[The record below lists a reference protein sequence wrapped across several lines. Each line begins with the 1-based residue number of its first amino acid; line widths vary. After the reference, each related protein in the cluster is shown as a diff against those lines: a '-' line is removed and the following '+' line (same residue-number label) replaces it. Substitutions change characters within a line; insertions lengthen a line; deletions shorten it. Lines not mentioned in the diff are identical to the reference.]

1 MAPEDIVLLVLVLL
15 PVLLGGLAWRTIARL
30 HRRAREPTLV
40 AKLLLATI
48 AGALSAATILL
59 GLEIHLRFLHD
70 ATDAFGL
77 LKTSQRW
84 FDRHYQRNS
93 WHLRDDV
100 DYTLERLP
108 GRRRVTF
115 VGDSF
120 TAGHGV
126 RDVGERFAN
135 RIRRARPDWD
145 VQVLARNGLDT
156 GAEIHA
162 LLAAFADGYQT
173 DDLVLVYCPN
183 DLGDLLPDWRRVVD
197 GLYADFRD
205 AGPLVHHSY
214 AANYLY
220 FRLLAKQRPQL
231 GGYYPR
237 LAAAYEGPTWT
248 AQAKRLRSLV
258 RMVRGRDVRF
268 FAVTFPFLTT
278 LGPDDPFAP
287 AYDRLGRLW
296 HSLDVPHLDLRPA
309 LAATPT
315 DDLVVNAYDP
325 HPSTHA
331 HALAAAAIARFL
343 DEVAAPAHPDRSR
356 GPVTRAL
363 VP

>member
-15 PVLLGGLAWRTIARL
+15 PVLLAGLAWHTVARL
-30 HRRAREPTLV
+30 QRRAHQPTLA
-40 AKLLLATI
+40 AKLLLATL
-48 AGALSAATILL
+48 AGTLCAATVLVC
-59 GLEIHLRFLHD
+59 LEIHFRFFHD

-93 WHLRDDV
+93 WQLRDDV
-100 DYTLERLP
+100 EYTFAKPL

-135 RIRRARPDWD
+135 RIRKARPDWD

-156 GAEIHA
+156 GAEIDA
-162 LLAAFADGYQT
+162 LLAAFADGYQS

-183 DLGDLLPDWRRVVD
+183 DLGDLLVEWRRVVD
-197 GLYADFRD
+197 ALYADFAN
-205 AGPLVHHSY
+205 AGPLVQHSY
-214 AANYLY
+214 AVNYLY
-220 FRLLAKQRPQL
+220 FRLLATQRPQL

-237 LAAAYEGPTWT
+237 LAAAYQESPWT

-258 RMVRGRDVRF
+258 RLVRGRGIRF
-268 FAVTFPFLTT
+268 SAVTFPFLNT
-278 LGPDDPFAP
+278 LGPEDPFAP
-287 AYDRLGRLW
+287 AYDRLAELW
-296 HSLDVPHLDLRPA
+296 RSLDVPHLDLRPA
-309 LAATPT
+309 LAGTPA
-315 DDLVVNAYDP
+315 DLVVNAYDP
-325 HPSTHA
+325 HPSAHA

-343 DEVAAPAHPDRSR
+343 DEVATTAHSDRSR
-356 GPVTRAL
+356 EPLTPAL
-363 VP
+363 MP